1 MGEGDTIRSD
11 FETLEGSVYL
21 TKSPTTIIGVT
32 GDPHFRTWSN
42 NLFDFHGVCDMIL
55 LKNDGF
61 EKGLGMSIH
70 LRTSLIRNNWSYVSA
85 VAISIGN
92 DIVEIKGGKGKS
104 FWINSI
110 PEKEINANNNKG
122 DLHTLAAT
130 ISGYPIYFE
139 RVSGKS
145 KRYSINLGK
154 DDQIVVGAWNSFV
167 YVNFQNA
174 TKEHFGDSKGLMGS
188 FPDGLKL
195 GRDSKTIFE
204 DMNAFG
210 QEWQVLSSEPKAF
223 HTYNGQ
229 QNSNE
234 CYIPSSKEMRHRLE
248 K

>member
-1 MGEGDTIRSD
+1 MG
-11 FETLEGSVYL
+11 
-21 TKSPTTIIGVT
+21 
-32 GDPHFRTWSN
+32 
-42 NLFDFHGVCDMIL
+42 
-55 LKNDGF
+55 
-61 EKGLGMSIH
+61 
-70 LRTSLIRNNWSYVSA
+70 
-85 VAISIGN
+85 
-92 DIVEIKGGKGKS
+92 
-104 FWINSI
+104 
-110 PEKEINANNNKG
+110 NANNNKG

-139 RVSGKS
+139 KVSGKS

-248 K
+248 ASEVTLIAAKKSCLNVDKETMDLCVFDVMATNDVSTAGAYQVSI